1 MGNKALPELGS
12 DVMQQIYLT
21 AIKRYPNEACG
32 FLVRTSGEK
41 YRFIEA
47 RNVSEYP
54 ENTFVMHADDIIAAE
69 DAGDV
74 VAIWHSHTDESAD
87 ASDADRAGCEATEV
101 PWLILAVRKN
111 VEGDAP
117 FHFQ

>member
-54 ENTFVMHADDIIAAE
+54 E
-69 DAGDV
+69 
-74 VAIWHSHTDESAD
+74 
-87 ASDADRAGCEATEV
+87 
-101 PWLILAVRKN
+101 
-111 VEGDAP
+111 
-117 FHFQ
+117 